1 MKTARERLRREL
13 HHVLHNLRA
22 DIERAEMLTAALDAF
37 SKPVP
42 DYEPTFRHFGA
53 FSGQLSRFEL
63 RDRGG
68 SEA

>member
-1 MKTARERLRREL
+1 METARERLRHEL

-22 DIERAEMLTAALDAF
+22 DVERAEMLTAALDAF

-42 DYEPTFRHFGA
+42 DYEPTFRHFSALGA
-53 FSGQLSRFEL
+53 QLNRFEL
-63 RDRGG
+63 RDRGA